1 MSYSVSNLFQSLGLN
16 ASPQQQS
23 EDKLFNPDLP
33 MPSKDFKKDFK
44 KLGYIKDQS
53 FKSLKLPESNSR
65 AYNGSTF
72 LLPRN
77 VQFKDPRL
85 DNFSM
90 DEAIDPNNIRAL
102 INPVKSIPNLWANPN
117 RYFGVSKG
125 ENTENNDVNTLRSAR
140 RNYVN
145 YKNRFE
151 MPDAYLLKA
160 KPFQVPTLNGSSNS
174 SSPNIN
180 DLPPL

>member
-16 ASPQQQS
+16 ANPQQQS

-53 FKSLKLPESNSR
+53 FKCLKLPETNSR

-77 VQFKDPRL
+77 VQFKDPKKE
-85 DNFSM
+85 NFM
-90 DEAIDPNNIRAL
+90 VDESIDPNNIRAL
-102 INPVKSIPNLWANPN
+102 QNPVKSIPNLWANPN
-117 RYFGVSKG
+117 RYFGVSNG
-125 ENTENNDVNTLRSAR
+125 EKTENNDVSMIRSAR
-140 RNYVN
+140 RNYIN
-145 YKNRFE
+145 YRDRLQV
-151 MPDAYLLKA
+151 PDPNLLKA
-160 KPFQVPTLNGSSNS
+160 TPFQVPTGVNLSN
-174 SSPNIN
+174 SSPNI
-180 DLPPL
+180 DDYAPL

>member
-1 MSYSVSNLFQSLGLN
+1 
-16 ASPQQQS
+16 
-23 EDKLFNPDLP
+23 
-33 MPSKDFKKDFK
+33 
-44 KLGYIKDQS
+44 
-53 FKSLKLPESNSR
+53 
-65 AYNGSTF
+65 
-72 LLPRN
+72 
-77 VQFKDPRL
+77 
-85 DNFSM
+85 M

-160 KPFQVPTLNGSSNS
+160 KPFQVPISLSNS
-174 SSPNIN
+174 SSPNID

>member
-16 ASPQQQS
+16 ANPQQTS

-33 MPSKDFKKDFK
+33 MPSKDFK

-53 FKSLKLPESNSR
+53 FKSLKLPETSSR

-77 VQFKDPRL
+77 VQFKDPKKQ
-85 DNFSM
+85 NFM
-90 DEAIDPNNIRAL
+90 VDESIDPNNIRAL
-102 INPVKSIPNLWANPN
+102 QNPIKSIPNLWANPN
-117 RYFGVSKG
+117 RYFGVSNG
-125 ENTENNDVNTLRSAR
+125 ENSENNAVNTLRSAR

-151 MPDAYLLKA
+151 IPDLYLLKP
-160 KPFQVPTLNGSSNS
+160 KPFQVPVSLSNS
-174 SSPNIN
+174 SSPNI
-180 DLPPL
+180 DDYAPL